1 MCLALRSGI
10 RDFKF
15 AQKPV
20 KCYKILKVEDGQLK
34 APMAKFTYQV
44 GKTYECPLNNEV
56 SVVTRSQC
64 IGTRYI
70 FTRYGQYTKYYHI
83 PNQEEQL
90 LVVEK
95 YSIGQGFHSF
105 KHLDA
110 CLYFLEN
117 QKRWGCESRY
127 VVAECT
133 IPKYS
138 GYYEGHQSIIFTNY
152 DGYASDTFRI
162 DRILDEKTLD
172 KLMVVHDEF
181 HNLNKEDK
189 QRLYELCLDDME
201 EEDGK
206 IQAFKRYLS
215 VKISEKKKTI
225 SKT

>member
-56 SVVTRSQC
+56 SEVTRTQYIS
-64 IGTRYI
+64 TKYI
-70 FTRYGQYTKYYHI
+70 FPRIDQYHKCYHI
-83 PNQEEQL
+83 PNQAEKF

-110 CLYFLEN
+110 CLFFLEN

-138 GYYEGHQSIIFTNY
+138 GYYEGHQSIMFKNY

-172 KLMVVHDEF
+172 KLMVVLDEF

-189 QRLYELCLDDME
+189 QRLYEECINDME

-206 IQAFKRYLS
+206 IQVFKRYLS
-215 VKISEKKKTI
+215 VKISKKKEND
-225 SKT
+225 K

>member
-1 MCLALRSGI
+1 MCLVLRSGI

-56 SVVTRSQC
+56 SESTRTQYLCAKMTFPLTDQYHKLYYTPSQ
-64 IGTRYI
+64 
-70 FTRYGQYTKYYHI
+70 
-83 PNQEEQL
+83 
-90 LVVEK
+90 EK
-95 YSIGQGFHSF
+95 KVLFVDEYSIGQGFHSF
-105 KHLDA
+105 KYLEA
-110 CLYFLEN
+110 CLFFLEHR
-117 QKRWGCESRY
+117 KRWDCESRY
-127 VVAECT
+127 AVAECT

-138 GYYEGHQSIIFTNY
+138 GYYEGHQSIMFKNH

-162 DRILDEKTLD
+162 DRILDKETLD
-172 KLMVVHDEF
+172 KLMVVHDEY

-201 EEDGK
+201 EGDAK
-206 IQAFKRYLS
+206 IRAFKRYLS
-215 VKISEKKKTI
+215 VKISKKKEND
-225 SKT
+225 K

>member
-1 MCLALRSGI
+1 MCLVLRSGI

-20 KCYKILKVEDGQLK
+20 RCYKILKVEDGQLK
-34 APMAKFTYQV
+34 APVATFTYQV

-56 SVVTRSQC
+56 SEFTWGQY
-64 IGTRYI
+64 IGRRYI
-70 FTRYGQYTKYYHI
+70 FPRIDQYHKCYHI
-83 PNQEEQL
+83 PNQEKQF

-110 CLYFLEN
+110 CLYFLE
-117 QKRWGCESRY
+117 SRKAWECKSGY

-138 GYYEGHQSIIFTNY
+138 GYYEGHQSIMFKNY

-162 DRILDEKTLD
+162 DRILDKETLD
-172 KLMVVHDEF
+172 KLMVVHDEY

-215 VKISEKKKTI
+215 VKISEKKENDK
-225 SKT
+225 

>member
-1 MCLALRSGI
+1 MCLVLRSGI

-56 SVVTRSQC
+56 SEVTRTQYIS
-64 IGTRYI
+64 TKYI
-70 FTRYGQYTKYYHI
+70 FPRIDQYHKCYHI
-83 PNQEEQL
+83 PNQAEKF

-105 KHLDA
+105 KHMDA
-110 CLYFLEN
+110 CLYFLE
-117 QKRWGCESRY
+117 SRKAWECKSGY

-138 GYYEGHQSIIFTNY
+138 GYYEGHQSIMFKNY
-152 DGYASDTFRI
+152 DGYASDTLRV
-162 DRILDEKTLD
+162 DRVLDEKTLD
-172 KLMVVHDEF
+172 KLITLYDEYR
-181 HNLNKEDK
+181 NLNKEDK
-189 QRLYELCLDDME
+189 QRLYEECINDME
-201 EEDGK
+201 DK
-206 IQAFKRYLS
+206 Q
-215 VKISEKKKTI
+215 
-225 SKT
+225 

>member
-1 MCLALRSGI
+1 MCLVLRSGI

-20 KCYKILKVEDGQLK
+20 KCYKILKVGAGQLK

-56 SVVTRSQC
+56 SEVTR
-64 IGTRYI
+64 T
-70 FTRYGQYTKYYHI
+70 QYTFPRIDQYLKCYHT
-83 PNQEEQL
+83 PNQGEKL

-117 QKRWGCESRY
+117 RKKWNYDSKY

-138 GYYEGHQSIIFTNY
+138 GYYEGHQSIMFKNY
-152 DGYASDTFRI
+152 DGYASDTFRV
-162 DRILDEKTLD
+162 DRVLDEKTLD
-172 KLMVVHDEF
+172 KLMVMHDEF

-201 EEDGK
+201 EGDAK

-215 VKISEKKKTI
+215 VKISEKKKMI
-225 SKT
+225 SKSQ

>member
-1 MCLALRSGI
+1 MCLGLRSGI

-56 SVVTRSQC
+56 SVVTRTQY
-64 IGTRYI
+64 IGARYI
-70 FTRYGQYTKYYHI
+70 FPRSDQYQKCYHV
-83 PNQEEQL
+83 PNQEGKF

-110 CLYFLEN
+110 CLCVLESR
-117 QKRWGCESRY
+117 KAWECKSRY

-138 GYYEGHQSIIFTNY
+138 GYYEGHQSIMFKNY
-152 DGYASDTFRI
+152 DGYASDTFRV
-162 DRILDEKTLD
+162 DRVLDEKTLD
-172 KLMVVHDEF
+172 KLITLYDEYR
-181 HNLNKEDK
+181 NLNKEDK
-189 QRLYELCLDDME
+189 QRLYEECINDME
-201 EEDGK
+201 DK
-206 IQAFKRYLS
+206 Q
-215 VKISEKKKTI
+215 
-225 SKT
+225 

>member
-1 MCLALRSGI
+1 MCLVLRSGI

-56 SVVTRSQC
+56 SEHTWSQ
-64 IGTRYI
+64 I
-70 FTRYGQYTKYYHI
+70 FPRFAQFHKCYHI
-83 PNQEEQL
+83 PNQEEKF

-105 KHLDA
+105 KHLEA
-110 CLYFLEN
+110 CLFFLEHRKAWEN
-117 QKRWGCESRY
+117 GESRY
-127 VVAECT
+127 AVAECT

-138 GYYEGHQSIIFTNY
+138 GYYEGHQPIMFKNH

-162 DRILDEKTLD
+162 DRILDKETLD
-172 KLMVVHDEF
+172 KLMIVHDEYR
-181 HNLNKEDK
+181 NLNKEDK
-189 QRLYELCLDDME
+189 QRLYEECINDME
-201 EEDGK
+201 DK
-206 IQAFKRYLS
+206 Q
-215 VKISEKKKTI
+215 
-225 SKT
+225 